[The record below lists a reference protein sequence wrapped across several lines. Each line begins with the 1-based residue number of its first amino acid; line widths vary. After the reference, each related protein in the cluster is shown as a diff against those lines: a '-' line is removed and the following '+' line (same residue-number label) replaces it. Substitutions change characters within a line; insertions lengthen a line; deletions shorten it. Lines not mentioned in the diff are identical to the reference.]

1 LKKVTLTPQQQRL
14 LKENTQEFLS
24 RALPGQPVADLFRAF
39 HEYFIGQVMVAYGFK
54 SRFEADALI
63 AKGVQ
68 TPELISFPL
77 LLPREIAKSF
87 VHGRYEDSNK
97 IFESY
102 LSWLAEQHA
111 QKSRRASRAERP
123 NRKGQIGKLID
134 QLVLNNPNITEPE
147 LLSELRKHERLGV
160 ISTIEDGEI
169 VAEDGSTVS
178 ISAIRGRLSRSKKKL
193 SK

>member
-1 LKKVTLTPQQQRL
+1 MKKVTLTLEQQEL
-14 LKENTQEFLS
+14 LKKNTQDFLS
-24 RALPGQPVADLFRAF
+24 RESPDQPVPDLFSAF
-39 HEYFIGQVMVAYGFK
+39 HEYFIGQIMIAYGFK
-54 SRFEADALI
+54 SRFEADALL
-63 AKGVQ
+63 AKVVE
-68 TPELISFPL
+68 TPELTSFPL

-87 VHGRYEDSNK
+87 KSGRYEDSNK

-102 LSWLAEQHA
+102 VSWLAEQHA

-134 QLVLNNPNITEPE
+134 QIVANNPNITEPE

-169 VAEDGSTVS
+169 VAEDGSVVS

-193 SK
+193 KQ